1 MRGFGNFI
9 SESAV
14 WEYGSHKKMW
24 RGTLG
29 DLLYQMNIGDL
40 LEVIMQVIV
49 PRTQELSSSCD
60 LSKRKVRYMCRYVD
74 TYLEGIGC
82 IS

>member
-1 MRGFGNFI
+1 MRGFGNFL

-40 LEVIMQVIV
+40 LEVIMQVIA
-49 PRTQELSSSCD
+49 PN
-60 LSKRKVRYMCRYVD
+60 
-74 TYLEGIGC
+74 
-82 IS
+82 